1 MLGAL
6 GGILLLVGVRRQQW
20 SSRWVAPSR
29 RSPKL
34 ALAPVQLRF
43 LCTPVLPKPPS
54 MAPGALPPTPH
65 PTEKMR
71 AKQRK
76 SAPNWG
82 HGSKQILQEP
92 PGCSR
97 SHSPPAARLLTF
109 IFKVLGVLLLCHT
122 QLGLPPTPI
131 FLGISSSCPSLQ
143 LYFDAFQ
150 KLHYWVFSPITATCC
165 CLLLGSPHSC
175 HCLPGWRAHGALGDA
190 LIYL

>member
-1 MLGAL
+1 MELAM
-6 GGILLLVGVRRQQW
+6 GGPHPAVPQ
-20 SSRWVAPSR
+20 SC
-29 RSPKL
+29 
-34 ALAPVQLRF
+34 ALAPVQLWF
-43 LCTPVLPKPPS
+43 LCTPVLPKSPS

-143 LYFDAFQ
+143 LCFDPFQ
-150 KLHYWVFSPITATCC
+150 KPHYWVFSPITATCC